1 MNHRIKNYTISDF
14 ISSSSNSEVHT
25 EGAVDIPFLSTCEGD
40 FVKCQVTQALTNF
53 MMPMKDYLEIVNQI
67 YIYLAITSNLDFNR
81 NERHDIN
88 AFFIGKHQETEESG
102 DDDNG
107 DSTNT
112 KELSDDSLNK
122 ELLIGLDYND
132 LIKSY
137 IVDFT
142 TENVFIDAKLK
153 KLRERYNT
161 NEGDIIFEKYHSNY
175 DNDNLLSFF
184 NDNNNMEITTEESIA
199 KWLIIEL

>member
-25 EGAVDIPFLSTCEGD
+25 EGAVDIPFLSTC
-40 FVKCQVTQALTNF
+40 QALTNF

-88 AFFIGKHQETEESG
+88 AFFIGKHQKVEPVISWTFKKYDIFRSIFKG
-102 DDDNG
+102 
-107 DSTNT
+107 
-112 KELSDDSLNK
+112 LNK

-199 KWLIIEL
+199 KWLIIE

>member
-1 MNHRIKNYTISDF
+1 MNQ
-14 ISSSSNSEVHT
+14 SE
-25 EGAVDIPFLSTCEGD
+25 EKDSIEELGD
-40 FVKCQVTQALTNF
+40 DGTQNK
-53 MMPMKDYLEIVNQI
+53 PEEIVDSGTS
-67 YIYLAITSNLDFNR
+67 ATITSNLDFNR

-88 AFFIGKHQETEESG
+88 AFFIGKHQ
-102 DDDNG
+102 
-107 DSTNT
+107 
-112 KELSDDSLNK
+112 

>member
-1 MNHRIKNYTISDF
+1 MNQ
-14 ISSSSNSEVHT
+14 SE
-25 EGAVDIPFLSTCEGD
+25 EKDSIEELGD
-40 FVKCQVTQALTNF
+40 DGTQNK
-53 MMPMKDYLEIVNQI
+53 PEEIVDSGTS
-67 YIYLAITSNLDFNR
+67 ATITSNLDFNR

-88 AFFIGKHQETEESG
+88 AFFIGKHQETEESSDDSG

-112 KELSDDSLNK
+112 KELSDDSYIDEIQPANPHTERINSLCLNK

>member
-1 MNHRIKNYTISDF
+1 
-14 ISSSSNSEVHT
+14 
-25 EGAVDIPFLSTCEGD
+25 
-40 FVKCQVTQALTNF
+40 
-53 MMPMKDYLEIVNQI
+53 MPMKDYLEIVNQI

-88 AFFIGKHQETEESG
+88 AFFIGKHQ
-102 DDDNG
+102 
-107 DSTNT
+107 
-112 KELSDDSLNK
+112 

-175 DNDNLLSFF
+175 DNDNLLNEKIRGNKPDFVIKYVDESLIGKNIFEICF
-184 NDNNNMEITTEESIA
+184 GEVSGSPFDEDNDKVSDDKN
-199 KWLIIEL
+199 KL